1 VALVLAWRAFVEST
15 AEAGAGLLG
24 GTSADFNSAVLLLV
38 VLAIGYLLGRQRAS
52 N

>member
-24 GTSADFNSAVLLLV
+24 GTSADFNSAVLQTPPETGK
-38 VLAIGYLLGRQRAS
+38 AIRHGQAA
-52 N
+52 